1 MTLNHLSKTLKSQH
15 NWLITTHKGPDGD
28 AVGSVVAWAAYAKVC
43 AKKYLI
49 LFPDQPAAY
58 LCPFLE
64 GYNWEVFDAH
74 QNYDF
79 DVLFALDYN
88 APSRVGQDMSS
99 FVANY
104 PAVKV
109 MMDHHPGPE
118 DFCEIMVSNPN
129 ACATTEVIYQTLTE
143 LEQIDQVNLAMAKGL
158 YLGLMTDTG
167 SFRFPSVS
175 AATHSMV
182 AHLLELG
189 LEHHLIHEAVYDVN
203 SVTRLQLRGYAIAEK
218 LQLYPQYRLGIMSLN
233 KEELKRFSYQKGDT
247 EGLVNVILSIEGF
260 DLGIFLLETDEGVK
274 LSFRSKGERYVN
286 KFAQTHFSGGG
297 HQYAA
302 GGFSESNLAQT
313 LDKLVSLLSKL

>member
-1 MTLNHLSKTLKSQH
+1 MTPNLLSSTLESQQ

-28 AVGSVVAWAAYAKVC
+28 AVGSVVAWAAYAKRRH
-43 AKKYLI
+43 KNHLI

-64 GYNWEVFDAH
+64 GYNWEVFDVNKTYH
-74 QNYDF
+74 F
-79 DVLFALDYN
+79 DLLFALDYN
-88 APSRVGQDMSS
+88 APSRVGQEMSA
-99 FVANY
+99 FVVNF

-118 DFCEIMVSNPN
+118 DFCQLTISNPN
-129 ACATTEVIYQTLTE
+129 ACSTTEVIYQTLET
-143 LEQIDQVNLAMAKGL
+143 LAQLNQIDLHVAKGL
-158 YLGLMTDTG
+158 YLGLLTDTG

-175 AATHSMV
+175 ANTHRMT

-218 LQLYPQYRLGIMSLN
+218 LQLYPNHRIGIMSLS
-233 KEELKRFSYQKGDT
+233 KEDLKRFDYQKGDT
-247 EGLVNVILSIEGF
+247 EGLVNVILSIEGY
-260 DLGIFLLETDEGVK
+260 DLGVFLMETEDGVK
-274 LSFRSKGERYVN
+274 LSFRSKGQRYVN
-286 KFAQTHFSGGG
+286 TFAQTHFNGGG

-302 GGFSESNLAQT
+302 GGFLAADLRTT
-313 LDKLVSLLSKL
+313 LAKLESLLVQM

>member
-1 MTLNHLSKTLKSQH
+1 MTPNHLSETLKIQQ

-28 AVGSVVAWAAYAKVC
+28 AVGSVVAWAAYAKRHQ
-43 AKKYLI
+43 KNYLI
-49 LFPDQPAAY
+49 LFPDQPASY

-64 GYNWEVFDAH
+64 AYNWEVFDADKP
-74 QNYDF
+74 YEF
-79 DVLFALDYN
+79 DILFALDYN
-88 APSRVGQDMSS
+88 APGRVGQDMSS
-99 FVANY
+99 FVSNF

-118 DFCEIMVSNPN
+118 DFCDIMVSNPK
-129 ACATTEVIYQTLTE
+129 ACSTTEVIYQTLE
-143 LEQIDQVNLAMAKGL
+143 EFMQLDQIDLAMAKGL

-175 AATHSMV
+175 AATHRMV
-182 AHLLELG
+182 AHLHELG

-218 LQLYPQYRLGIMSLN
+218 LQLYPQYSLGIMSLS

-260 DLGIFLLETDEGVK
+260 DLGIFLMETDDGVK
-274 LSFRSKGERYVN
+274 LSFRSKGQRFVN
-286 KFAQTHFSGGG
+286 SFAQTHFSGGG

-302 GGFSESNLAQT
+302 GGFSQSNLKDT
-313 LDKLVSLLSKL
+313 LAKLESLLSQL

>member
-1 MTLNHLSKTLKSQH
+1 MTLNHLPETLKSQQ

-28 AVGSVVAWAAYAKVC
+28 AVGSVVAWAAYAKRHQ
-43 AKKYLI
+43 KNYLI

-64 GYNWEVFDAH
+64 DYNWEVFDADKP
-74 QNYDF
+74 YEF
-79 DVLFALDYN
+79 DILFALDYN
-88 APSRVGQDMSS
+88 APGRVGQDMSC
-99 FVANY
+99 FVSNF

-118 DFCEIMVSNPN
+118 DFCDIMVSNPK
-129 ACATTEVIYQTLTE
+129 ACSTTEVIYQTLE
-143 LEQIDQVNLAMAKGL
+143 EFMQLDQIDLAMAKGL

-175 AATHSMV
+175 AATHRMV
-182 AHLLELG
+182 AHLQELG
-189 LEHHLIHEAVYDVN
+189 LEHQLIHEAVYDVN

-218 LQLYPQYRLGIMSLN
+218 LQLYPQYSLGIMSLS

-260 DLGIFLLETDEGVK
+260 DLGIFLMETDEGVK
-274 LSFRSKGERYVN
+274 LSFRSKGQRYVN
-286 KFAQTHFSGGG
+286 SFAQNHFSGGG

-302 GGFSESNLAQT
+302 GGFAQSNLKDT
-313 LDKLVSLLSKL
+313 LAKLESLLSQL